1 MATNGQQFDPRFDPA
16 FQRGFGGAPGT
27 AGAAG
32 GSATGTETGRRSAAP
47 VVQQLPPPTPVS
59 GYPTAPPI
67 GDVPGPAR
75 GPATTP
81 PAVREGGLA
90 DDAVRD
96 DGLVIADDAA
106 EDRRLWAN
114 PFLIGLALV
123 AVALVAAGLWMF
135 QVAREPFL
143 GTDANSQADYAT
155 LTMLMDLAPL
165 LLVLGAATAIGIV
178 FAFAVQWQRRR

>member
-16 FQRGFGGAPGT
+16 FQRGFGGASGT
-27 AGAAG
+27 AGSG
-32 GSATGTETGRRSAAP
+32 TGTETGRRSAAP

-59 GYPTAPPI
+59 GYPAPPI

-75 GPATTP
+75 GQAAA
-81 PAVREGGLA
+81 PAVRDGLSG
-90 DDAVRD
+90 DSSRD
-96 DGLVIADDAA
+96 DGLFIADDAA
-106 EDRRLWAN
+106 EDRRLWTN

-123 AVALVAAGLWMF
+123 AVALVFAGLWMF

-143 GTDANSQADYAT
+143 GTNANSQADYAT

-178 FAFAVQWQRRR
+178 FAFALQWQRRR